1 MSANLIMREAA
12 AMVGLSYDRF
22 RKVWR
27 ELVARD
33 GLPMPYLGYLWDA
46 DALKAWKRE
55 RSRRQLQAPGKSR
68 GRSPVATD
76 DVAARARARRQR
88 QELQELRASA
98 PPPG

>member
-33 GLPMPYLGYLWDA
+33 GLPTPYLGYLWDA
-46 DALKAWKRE
+46 DALKAWKLE
-55 RSRRQLQAPGKSR
+55 RSRRPLQPAGKRR
-68 GRSPVATD
+68 GRQPVATD
-76 DVAARARARRQR
+76 DVAASARARRQR
-88 QELQELRASA
+88 HELQELRGS
-98 PPPG
+98 